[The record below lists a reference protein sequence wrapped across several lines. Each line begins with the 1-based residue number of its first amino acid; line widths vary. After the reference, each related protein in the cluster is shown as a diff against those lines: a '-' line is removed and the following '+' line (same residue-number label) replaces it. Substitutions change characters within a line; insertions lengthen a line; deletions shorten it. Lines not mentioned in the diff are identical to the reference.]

1 MLGLRFEAFGDIE
14 KIANDPPST
23 PDQEHRIRPVALF
36 ETELG
41 DWRGAGTGL
50 GSLSGPADATRDNTV
65 KFNLEYERR
74 PAAEAADDD

>member
-1 MLGLRFEAFGDIE
+1 
-14 KIANDPPST
+14 
-23 PDQEHRIRPVALF
+23 VALF

-50 GSLSGPADATRDNTV
+50 GLVSGLSDATRDNTV